1 MKIEGHPPRRGG
13 DKVEIVKL
21 ERDGLQTRVGIDERT
36 VAEYVEAMEAG
47 ASFPAVTVYLD
58 TAGKYY
64 LADGFHRVEAAV
76 RMGVKRILAHV
87 VPGERI
93 DALKHALG
101 ANADHGL
108 RRTNED
114 KRRALEIAWENRQA
128 LFGGDPSQEL
138 LAKTCGVSRATAQR
152 FMATLHPLQKL
163 QVETSDEDGQPVS
176 KLQVEATGLGDQP
189 VSNVGVDETRNPLPP
204 QRRIGIDG
212 RVRTVPM
219 PKRPAA
225 SGQPQPKHAP
235 GVIVDR
241 FGVEVPTAIR
251 GAFTD
256 VTLDEVAHHIS
267 VARSMIR
274 RMKDEKNPAYMQ
286 LGDSA
291 SIELDNAFREVRFA
305 KPYCVCRM
313 CQGDGCKAC
322 GEAGFQTEAQY
333 GNNPKEYK
341 AEGATK

>member
-1 MKIEGHPPRRGG
+1 MKVEHAGFPPRRGG

-21 ERDGLQTRVGIDERT
+21 ERDGLQTRVGLDERT

-76 RMGVKRILAHV
+76 RRGEKRILAHV

-128 LFGGDPSQEL
+128 LFDGDPTGGL
-138 LAKTCGVSRATAQR
+138 LARTCGVSSRMAQGFVSEREADLEASSTAQ
-152 FMATLHPLQKL
+152 
-163 QVETSDEDGQPVS
+163 
-176 KLQVEATGLGDQP
+176 
-189 VSNVGVDETRNPLPP
+189 NVGVASVPERIETDSDAHSSTAQIAQYAPP
-204 QRRIGIDG
+204 QRKRIGANGKQYAIP
-212 RVRTVPM
+212 V

-241 FGVEVPTAIR
+241 FGVEVPTEIR

-322 GEAGFQTEAQY
+322 GESGFQTEAQY
-333 GNNPKEYK
+333 GNNPKEYR
-341 AEGATK
+341 AEGITK